1 MATDMKLGMV
11 LGVGVVLAVAVVYFP
26 KAGHSDRANAVVP
39 SLPAAAAAPENALR
53 PPAQSSIRPGDV
65 R

>member
-26 KAGHSDRANAVVP
+26 KAGRPDRASAVVP
-39 SLPAAAAAPENALR
+39 SLPAAAAAPDNALL
-53 PPAQSSIRPGDV
+53 PPVESRLRLRGAR
-65 R
+65 